1 MKKLLPILI
10 GLSLSGFSTLSQA
23 ENLMQVYQQAR
34 LSNPELRKSAADRD
48 AAFEKINEARS
59 PLLPQLGLGAD
70 YTSSTGYRDAN
81 GVNSNATSASLQLTQ
96 TLFDMSKWRALTLQE
111 KSAGIQDV
119 TYQTDQQTLILNTA
133 TAYFNVLNAID
144 VLSMVMSKYFYRRSK
159 LSERS
164 NQEIILM
171 YGSGNQPVIVL
182 KEGTE
187 RSKDKEAQFNNI
199 AAAKAVADAVRS
211 TLGPKGMDKMLV
223 NTIGDVVI
231 TNDGVTILKEID
243 VQHPAAKMVVE
254 VAKTQDSE
262 CGDGTTT
269 SVVLAGEL
277 LKQSEELIN
286 ANVHPTVIT
295 NGYKMASTKAV
306 EILNDIAVDV
316 KSDKVLKQVA
326 ATALT
331 GKSVGEEEEA
341 LADIVVKACKSVEE
355 NGVVDTKNIRIQKKI
370 GGVIGDTY
378 LVQGIVVDKE
388 KVHSRM
394 PTHVE
399 KAKIALFSCPLEI
412 KKTEFDA
419 QIQITDPTAMSSF
432 LAEEENELKAMVEK
446 IKSVGANVVFS
457 QKGVDELVQHYLA
470 KNGILGYRRLKQS
483 DLEAIAKATG
493 ATIVGHVQEL
503 TKNDLGTAGAVDEKL
518 VGEDG
523 MAFITGCKNPKA
535 ITIFVRGGTEHV
547 LEEVERALNDAI
559 RVVGVAME
567 DGKVVAG
574 AGAPEIELELRLMD
588 YAASVGGREQ
598 LAIEKFA
605 KAMEIIPWTLSENAG
620 IDPIDSIIK
629 LKNAHEKKAAKA
641 KYFGIDLDSGE
652 AVDMLAKN
660 VVEPLRVK
668 VQAINSA
675 EEVANMI
682 LRIDDVIASR
692 RAPPAPAG
700 GPQGGMPPM

>member
-1 MKKLLPILI
+1 
-10 GLSLSGFSTLSQA
+10 
-23 ENLMQVYQQAR
+23 
-34 LSNPELRKSAADRD
+34 
-48 AAFEKINEARS
+48 
-59 PLLPQLGLGAD
+59 
-70 YTSSTGYRDAN
+70 
-81 GVNSNATSASLQLTQ
+81 
-96 TLFDMSKWRALTLQE
+96 
-111 KSAGIQDV
+111 
-119 TYQTDQQTLILNTA
+119 
-133 TAYFNVLNAID
+133 
-144 VLSMVMSKYFYRRSK
+144 
-159 LSERS
+159 
-164 NQEIILM
+164 M

-199 AAAKAVADAVRS
+199 SAAKAVADAVRS

-254 VAKTQDSE
+254 VAKTQDTE
-262 CGDGTTT
+262 CGDGTTS
-269 SVVLAGEL
+269 SVVIAGEL

-295 NGYKMASTKAV
+295 NGYKMAAQKAV
-306 EILNDIAVDV
+306 EVLNEIAVDA
-316 KSDKVLKQVA
+316 KDDKILKQVA

-331 GKSVGEEEEA
+331 GKSVGEEEDA

-355 NGVVDTKNIRIQKKI
+355 DGVVDTKNIRIEKKV
-370 GGVIGDTY
+370 GGVIGETY
-378 LVQGIVVDKE
+378 LVQGVVIDKE

-399 KAKIALFSCPLEI
+399 NAKIALFSCPLEV

-419 QIQITDPTAMSSF
+419 QIQITDPTSMSSF
-432 LAEEENELKAMVEK
+432 LSQEEQTLKDMVEK
-446 IKSVGANVVFS
+446 IKSVGATAVFC

-493 ATIVGHVQEL
+493 ATIVGNVMEL
-503 TKNDLGTAGAVDEKL
+503 TEADLGTAGAIDEKQ

-535 ITIFVRGGTEHV
+535 ITIFARGGTEHV
-547 LEEVERALNDAI
+547 LEEVERALVDAI
-559 RVVGVAME
+559 RVVGVAIE

-588 YAASVGGREQ
+588 FASSVGGREQ

-629 LKNAHEKKAAKA
+629 LKNAHEKKNADG

-692 RAPPAPAG
+692 RAPPTP
-700 GPQGGMPPM
+700 PQGAGGMPGMM

>member
-1 MKKLLPILI
+1 
-10 GLSLSGFSTLSQA
+10 
-23 ENLMQVYQQAR
+23 
-34 LSNPELRKSAADRD
+34 
-48 AAFEKINEARS
+48 
-59 PLLPQLGLGAD
+59 
-70 YTSSTGYRDAN
+70 
-81 GVNSNATSASLQLTQ
+81 
-96 TLFDMSKWRALTLQE
+96 
-111 KSAGIQDV
+111 
-119 TYQTDQQTLILNTA
+119 
-133 TAYFNVLNAID
+133 
-144 VLSMVMSKYFYRRSK
+144 
-159 LSERS
+159 
-164 NQEIILM
+164 M

-199 AAAKAVADAVRS
+199 SAAKAVADAVRS

-254 VAKTQDSE
+254 VAKTQDTE
-262 CGDGTTT
+262 CGDGTTS
-269 SVVLAGEL
+269 SVVIAGEL

-295 NGYKMASTKAV
+295 NGYKMAAQKAV
-306 EILNDIAVDV
+306 EVLNEIAVDA
-316 KSDKVLKQVA
+316 KDDKILKQVA

-331 GKSVGEEEEA
+331 GKSVGEEEDA

-355 NGVVDTKNIRIQKKI
+355 DGVVDTKNIRIEKKV
-370 GGVIGDTY
+370 GGVIGETY
-378 LVQGIVVDKE
+378 LVQGVVIDKE

-399 KAKIALFSCPLEI
+399 NAKIALFSCPLEV

-419 QIQITDPTAMSSF
+419 QIQITDPTSMSSF
-432 LAEEENELKAMVEK
+432 LSQEEQTLKDMVEK
-446 IKSVGANVVFS
+446 IKSVGATAVFC

-493 ATIVGHVQEL
+493 ATVVGNVMEL
-503 TKNDLGTAGAVDEKL
+503 TEADLGTAGAIDEKQ

-535 ITIFVRGGTEHV
+535 ITIFARGGTEHV
-547 LEEVERALNDAI
+547 LEEVERALVDAI
-559 RVVGVAME
+559 RVVGVAIE

-574 AGAPEIELELRLMD
+574 AGAPELQLELRLMD
-588 YAASVGGREQ
+588 FASSVGGREQ

-629 LKNAHEKKAAKA
+629 LKNAHEKKNADG

-692 RAPPAPAG
+692 RAPPTP
-700 GPQGGMPPM
+700 PQGAGGMPGMM

>member
-1 MKKLLPILI
+1 
-10 GLSLSGFSTLSQA
+10 
-23 ENLMQVYQQAR
+23 
-34 LSNPELRKSAADRD
+34 
-48 AAFEKINEARS
+48 
-59 PLLPQLGLGAD
+59 
-70 YTSSTGYRDAN
+70 
-81 GVNSNATSASLQLTQ
+81 
-96 TLFDMSKWRALTLQE
+96 
-111 KSAGIQDV
+111 
-119 TYQTDQQTLILNTA
+119 
-133 TAYFNVLNAID
+133 
-144 VLSMVMSKYFYRRSK
+144 
-159 LSERS
+159 
-164 NQEIILM
+164 M

-199 AAAKAVADAVRS
+199 SAAKAVADAVRS

-254 VAKTQDSE
+254 VAKTQDTE
-262 CGDGTTT
+262 CGDGTTS
-269 SVVLAGEL
+269 SVVIAGEL

-295 NGYKMASTKAV
+295 NGYKMAAQKAV
-306 EILNDIAVDV
+306 EVLNEIAVDA
-316 KSDKVLKQVA
+316 KDDKILKQVA

-331 GKSVGEEEEA
+331 GKSVGEEEDA

-355 NGVVDTKNIRIQKKI
+355 DGVVDTKNIRIEKKV
-370 GGVIGDTY
+370 GGVIGETY
-378 LVQGIVVDKE
+378 LVQGVVIDKE

-399 KAKIALFSCPLEI
+399 NAKIALFSCPLEV

-419 QIQITDPTAMSSF
+419 QIQITDPTSMSSF
-432 LAEEENELKAMVEK
+432 LSQEEQTLKDMVEK
-446 IKSVGANVVFS
+446 IKSVGATAVFC

-493 ATIVGHVQEL
+493 ATVVGNVMEL
-503 TKNDLGTAGAVDEKL
+503 AEADLGTAGAIDEKQ

-535 ITIFVRGGTEHV
+535 ITIFARGGTEHV
-547 LEEVERALNDAI
+547 LEEVERALVDAI
-559 RVVGVAME
+559 RVVGVAIE

-588 YAASVGGREQ
+588 FASSVGGREQ

-629 LKNAHEKKAAKA
+629 LKNAHEKKNADG

-692 RAPPAPAG
+692 RAPPTP
-700 GPQGGMPPM
+700 PQGAGGMPGMM

>member
-1 MKKLLPILI
+1 
-10 GLSLSGFSTLSQA
+10 
-23 ENLMQVYQQAR
+23 
-34 LSNPELRKSAADRD
+34 
-48 AAFEKINEARS
+48 
-59 PLLPQLGLGAD
+59 
-70 YTSSTGYRDAN
+70 
-81 GVNSNATSASLQLTQ
+81 
-96 TLFDMSKWRALTLQE
+96 
-111 KSAGIQDV
+111 
-119 TYQTDQQTLILNTA
+119 
-133 TAYFNVLNAID
+133 
-144 VLSMVMSKYFYRRSK
+144 
-159 LSERS
+159 
-164 NQEIILM
+164 M

-199 AAAKAVADAVRS
+199 SAAKAVADAVRS

-254 VAKTQDSE
+254 VAKTQDTE
-262 CGDGTTT
+262 CGDGTTS
-269 SVVLAGEL
+269 SVVIAGEL

-295 NGYKMASTKAV
+295 NGYKMAAQKAV
-306 EILNDIAVDV
+306 EVLNEIAVDA
-316 KSDKVLKQVA
+316 KDDKILKQVA

-331 GKSVGEEEEA
+331 GKSVGEEEDK

-355 NGVVDTKNIRIQKKI
+355 NGTVDTKNIRIQKKV
-370 GGVIGDTY
+370 GGVIGETY
-378 LVQGIVVDKE
+378 LVQGVVIDKE

-394 PTHVE
+394 PTHIE
-399 KAKIALFSCPLEI
+399 NAKIALFSCPLEV

-419 QIQITDPTAMSSF
+419 QIQITDPTSMSSF
-432 LAEEENELKAMVEK
+432 LSQEEQTLKDMVEK
-446 IKSVGANVVFS
+446 IKSVGATAVFC

-493 ATIVGHVQEL
+493 ATVVGNVMEL
-503 TKNDLGTAGAVDEKL
+503 TEADLGTAGAIDEKQ

-535 ITIFVRGGTEHV
+535 ITIFARGGTEHV
-547 LEEVERALNDAI
+547 LEEVERALVDAI
-559 RVVGVAME
+559 RVVGVAIE

-588 YAASVGGREQ
+588 FASSVGGREQ

-629 LKNAHEKKAAKA
+629 LKNAHEKKNADG

-692 RAPPAPAG
+692 RAPPTP
-700 GPQGGMPPM
+700 PQGAGGMPGMM

>member
-1 MKKLLPILI
+1 
-10 GLSLSGFSTLSQA
+10 
-23 ENLMQVYQQAR
+23 
-34 LSNPELRKSAADRD
+34 
-48 AAFEKINEARS
+48 
-59 PLLPQLGLGAD
+59 
-70 YTSSTGYRDAN
+70 
-81 GVNSNATSASLQLTQ
+81 
-96 TLFDMSKWRALTLQE
+96 
-111 KSAGIQDV
+111 
-119 TYQTDQQTLILNTA
+119 
-133 TAYFNVLNAID
+133 
-144 VLSMVMSKYFYRRSK
+144 
-159 LSERS
+159 
-164 NQEIILM
+164 
-171 YGSGNQPVIVL
+171 
-182 KEGTE
+182 
-187 RSKDKEAQFNNI
+187 
-199 AAAKAVADAVRS
+199 
-211 TLGPKGMDKMLV
+211 MDKMLV

-254 VAKTQDSE
+254 VAKTQDTE
-262 CGDGTTT
+262 CGDGTTS
-269 SVVLAGEL
+269 SVVIAGEL

-295 NGYKMASTKAV
+295 NGYKMAAQKAV
-306 EILNDIAVDV
+306 EVLNEIAVDA
-316 KSDKVLKQVA
+316 KSDEILKQVA

-331 GKSVGEEEEA
+331 GKSVGEEEDK

-355 NGVVDTKNIRIQKKI
+355 NGTVDTKNIRIQKKV
-370 GGVIGDTY
+370 GGVIGETY
-378 LVQGIVVDKE
+378 LVQGVVIDKE

-399 KAKIALFSCPLEI
+399 NAKIALFSCPLEV

-432 LAEEENELKAMVEK
+432 LNQEEKSLKDMVEK
-446 IKSVGANVVFS
+446 IKAVGANVIFC

-493 ATIVGHVQEL
+493 ATIVGNVMEL
-503 TKNDLGTAGAVDEKL
+503 TPADLGNAGAVDEKQ

-523 MAFITGCKNPKA
+523 MAFITGCQNPKA
-535 ITIFVRGGTEHV
+535 ITIFARGGTEHV
-547 LEEVERALNDAI
+547 LEEVERALVDAI
-559 RVVGVAME
+559 RVVGVAIE

-574 AGAPEIELELRLMD
+574 AGAPEIELELRLLD
-588 YAASVGGREQ
+588 YASSVGGREQ

-629 LKNAHEKKAAKA
+629 LKNAHDKKNANG

-652 AVDMLAKN
+652 AVDMLAQN

-692 RAPPAPAG
+692 RAPPAP
-700 GPQGGMPPM
+700 PQGGAPGMPGMM